1 MWAMFI
7 ADPAGKPPR
16 VTANVTVADVMLPAA
31 SFVVTNVMLA
41 VPLTPDSAFVTGGTS
56 LAGDNAAVNV
66 GLAAAVGLVVAD
78 VEFFVHP
85 AARSTI
91 ATTGTD
97 RRFIV

>member
-66 GLAAAVGLVVAD
+66 GLAVAGVVVAD
-78 VEFFVHP
+78 VEFLVH
-85 AARSTI
+85 AAASSRI